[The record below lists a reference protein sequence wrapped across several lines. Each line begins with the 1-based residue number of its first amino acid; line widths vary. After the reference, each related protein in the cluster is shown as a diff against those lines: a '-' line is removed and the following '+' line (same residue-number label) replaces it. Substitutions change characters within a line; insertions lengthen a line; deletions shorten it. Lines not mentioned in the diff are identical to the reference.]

1 MVPPAERAGA
11 SVTVADWGTARL
23 RWDVA
28 AGVDRWEQEGAFG
41 RAGGGARAVSLGE
54 RVEGRVRTD
63 VWLGDVR
70 FVRVQASLHVR
81 SSSEPRGLVLLGSAG
96 VQGVG
101 GAAPMDL
108 WAAGDTGHARAT
120 LLRAHPLVDGG
131 RFRTER
137 LGRTLLHGSLE
148 AQRWWRLAGVIRVAP
163 AVFADTGRTS
173 RRRIASPEWDVDA
186 GGGVRV
192 GVGGFPGFLAVDV
205 AKGLRD
211 GATAVSF
218 LYKP

>member
-1 MVPPAERAGA
+1 
-11 SVTVADWGTARL
+11 
-23 RWDVA
+23 
-28 AGVDRWEQEGAFG
+28 
-41 RAGGGARAVSLGE
+41 
-54 RVEGRVRTD
+54 
-63 VWLGDVR
+63 
-70 FVRVQASLHVR
+70 
-81 SSSEPRGLVLLGSAG
+81 
-96 VQGVG
+96 
-101 GAAPMDL
+101 MDL
-108 WAAGDTGHARAT
+108 WVAGDTGHARST

-131 RFRTER
+131 RFRAER
-137 LGRTLLHGSLE
+137 LGRMLLHGSLE

-163 AVFADTGRTS
+163 AVFADAGRTS
-173 RRRIASPEWDVDA
+173 RRRIGSPEWDVDA